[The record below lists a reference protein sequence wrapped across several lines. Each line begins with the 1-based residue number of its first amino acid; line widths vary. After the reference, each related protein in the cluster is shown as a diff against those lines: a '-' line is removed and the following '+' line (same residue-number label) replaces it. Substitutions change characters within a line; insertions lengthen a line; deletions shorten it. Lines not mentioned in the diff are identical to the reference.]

1 MFTFQSLLL
10 QWYQLTACTGVD
22 VCFNFALFFCD
33 EFNFVFHFTMYNDTM
48 SRIVCKNLLKNGWFV
63 RLSEGEVLSG
73 RSNEDSFVLATK
85 MEKKCT
91 NHNLTFL

>member
-1 MFTFQSLLL
+1 
-10 QWYQLTACTGVD
+10 
-22 VCFNFALFFCD
+22 
-33 EFNFVFHFTMYNDTM
+33 MYNDTM